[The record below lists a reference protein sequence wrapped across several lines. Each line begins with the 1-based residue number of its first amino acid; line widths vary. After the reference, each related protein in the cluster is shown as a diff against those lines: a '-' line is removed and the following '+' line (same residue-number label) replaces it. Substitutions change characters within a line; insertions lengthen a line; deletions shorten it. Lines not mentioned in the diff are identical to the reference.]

1 MLVLLIGGARSGK
14 SRLAVRMAL
23 EQHEPVTFLACAEAG
38 DDEMAVKIGRHRRER
53 PDGWRTVEAPLRL
66 REAIAAVAGERCL
79 IVDCLTVWTANRLAA
94 GGARETAAGGA
105 EETLTLAAEA
115 AAAAAA
121 RPGLT
126 IAVTNEVGLGV
137 HPYSSLGREFRDL
150 LGSVNLAW
158 AELAER
164 AYLVVAGRAL
174 ALEDACTL
182 TLEAGRAFTLES
194 EPAPLP
200 EETV

>member
-1 MLVLLIGGARSGK
+1 MPLVLLVGGARSGK
-14 SRLAVRMAL
+14 SRLALRMAQ
-23 EQHEPVTFLACAEAG
+23 EQSAPVTFLASAEAG
-38 DDEMAVKIGRHRRER
+38 DDEMAAKIGRHRRER
-53 PDGWRTVEAPLRL
+53 PDGWQTVEAPLRL
-66 REAIAAVAGERCL
+66 PEAIAAVPGERCL

-94 GGARETAAGGA
+94 GDAREIIAGGA
-105 EETLTLAAEA
+105 AATLTHAAEA
-115 AAAAAA
+115 AATAAA

-164 AYLVVAGRAL
+164 VYLVVAGRVLALEGGQAL
-174 ALEDACTL
+174 ALDSA
-182 TLEAGRAFTLES
+182 RA
-194 EPAPLP
+194 ALP
-200 EETV
+200 KEIA